1 MNRIAKSGGR
11 KMLAKQPN
19 AAAADATPK
28 PAHPARPI
36 KTRVDYAALR
46 RDLKAKF
53 PKTIARLAE

>member
-1 MNRIAKSGGR
+1 
-11 KMLAKQPN
+11 MLAKQPN